1 MAWNR
6 SCEST
11 GRGQSPTPRAQG
23 GNRRVIAKGALAGVL
38 IVTLV
43 ILACFL
49 LHRPTVSKSE
59 EVVRPKAVAKVQ
71 PVAVQKSAVKPA
83 DPEAAKHPGCV
94 LSPAGVWQPTNRPWR
109 ANATK
114 VHTVHTNF
122 SKSARNKV
130 PFRNTVE
137 QMLLSTYSCRM
148 GQSPGPYLRIP
159 PKDMQR
165 LVEILISKADIKD
178 DDSEVAIQNK
188 ELIARAKKDLADY
201 VRSGGKPEN
210 FFKVQH
216 DLLQKAYE
224 ERQAAIREVTR
235 LLTEE
240 GDHTLAN
247 DFQNEMNRRFKKEG
261 IMPIHMDIK
270 KEGQDQQ

>member
-6 SCEST
+6 GANT
-11 GRGQSPTPRAQG
+11 HGQVPVGANGSGAR
-23 GNRRVIAKGALAGVL
+23 NKRLIAVAIGMAGVVCA
-38 IVTLV
+38 IC
-43 ILACFL
+43 ILAFIFS
-49 LHRPTVSKSE
+49 HEKSPVQETAHTNKKIADARPT
-59 EVVRPKAVAKVQ
+59 AKRMAKPQ
-71 PVAVQKSAVKPA
+71 PV

-224 ERQAAIREVTR
+224 KRQAAIREVTR

-261 IMPIHMDIK
+261 IMPIHMDIR
-270 KEGQDQQ
+270 KEGQNQQ